1 MNTYLLPVADG
12 EDVWIERISAKSIE
26 DAESKFMMSLIEAYQ
41 DRTLIQIPDD
51 DWDKFLEVMLSEF
64 NITVGDIYDIEEF

>member
-1 MNTYLLPVADG
+1 MNTYLLPITDG
-12 EDVWIERISAKSIE
+12 EDIWIERISAKSIE

>member
-1 MNTYLLPVADG
+1 MNTYLLPITDG
-12 EDVWIERISAKSIE
+12 EDIWIERISAKSIE

-64 NITVGDIYDIEEF
+64 NIIVGDIYDIEEF

>member
-1 MNTYLLPVADG
+1 MNTYLLPIADG

-41 DRTLIQIPDD
+41 DKTLIQIPDD

>member
-1 MNTYLLPVADG
+1 MNTYLLPITDG
-12 EDVWIERISAKSIE
+12 EDIWIERISAKSIK

-41 DRTLIQIPDD
+41 DRTLTQIPDD

>member
-1 MNTYLLPVADG
+1 MNTYLLPIADG